1 METTCTRC
9 HQTVE
14 PDKGFCPTCGMPQLL
29 YSADAVPGQAPP
41 ERWNE
46 PIRDASIVDWKRGMR
61 AALTMAV
68 PAGILCSLFSPVSI
82 FGLIWMSVAAAWAVA
97 LYLRSQRP
105 AWITTGAGARIGLVT
120 GLLGGWIAAAA
131 SGITLFVMRFVLHE
145 GKTLDETWQSVIA
158 DQVVRQWTQA
168 GIDAQSILM
177 YKSWLLSPEGRAGAM
192 LGAVLLLVTALIFFA
207 VGVGALGARFQARS
221 RRSSV

>member
-61 AALTMAV
+61 AASTMAV

-82 FGLIWMSVAAAWAVA
+82 FGLPG
-97 LYLRSQRP
+97 LLRS
-105 AWITTGAGARIGLVT
+105 IC
-120 GLLGGWIAAAA
+120 AA
-131 SGITLFVMRFVLHE
+131 SGRHGSRLAPVRALVL
-145 GKTLDETWQSVIA
+145 
-158 DQVVRQWTQA
+158 
-168 GIDAQSILM
+168 
-177 YKSWLLSPEGRAGAM
+177 
-192 LGAVLLLVTALIFFA
+192 
-207 VGVGALGARFQARS
+207 
-221 RRSSV
+221 

>member
-1 METTCTRC
+1 METTCHRC

-46 PIRDASIVDWKRGMR
+46 PIRDASIVDWKRGNARCIDHGR
-61 AALTMAV
+61 ARRH
-68 PAGILCSLFSPVSI
+68 SLLSFLAVSI

-105 AWITTGAGARIGLVT
+105 AWITTGAVRALV
-120 GLLGGWIAAAA
+120 L
-131 SGITLFVMRFVLHE
+131 
-145 GKTLDETWQSVIA
+145 
-158 DQVVRQWTQA
+158 
-168 GIDAQSILM
+168 
-177 YKSWLLSPEGRAGAM
+177 
-192 LGAVLLLVTALIFFA
+192 
-207 VGVGALGARFQARS
+207 
-221 RRSSV
+221 